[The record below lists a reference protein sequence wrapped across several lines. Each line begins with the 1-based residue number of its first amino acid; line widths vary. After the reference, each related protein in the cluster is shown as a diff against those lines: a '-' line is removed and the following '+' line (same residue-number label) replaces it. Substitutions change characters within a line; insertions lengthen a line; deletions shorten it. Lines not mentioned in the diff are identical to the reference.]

1 MNLMQSW
8 LSANKSTLN
17 VEKTKYMPIG
27 SQFKLSQINSDFTVK
42 VNNTPLERKIKH
54 KSLGVQIDE
63 SMNRRPHIN
72 TISKKISAGL
82 AILKRVSHFIP
93 FGTRV
98 NMYNALVMPY
108 FINKGLADK
117 LQKMQNRAARIL
129 TFSNYDVR
137 SSVLLDELGWER
149 LEYVRLKQLAV
160 TMYKIHNNLSP
171 SYLRRIFTNTNIHS
185 HNLRNSEL
193 NYYVPRPRTESA
205 KGSPTVLWNKMIPS
219 EIRNLPRV
227 NVFKT

>member
-1 MNLMQSW
+1 MNYDMNLMQSW

-63 SMNRRPHIN
+63 SMNRRSHIN

-93 FGTRV
+93 FDTKV
-98 NMYNALVMPY
+98 NKYNTLVMPY
-108 FINKGLADK
+108 F
-117 LQKMQNRAARIL
+117 
-129 TFSNYDVR
+129 
-137 SSVLLDELGWER
+137 
-149 LEYVRLKQLAV
+149 
-160 TMYKIHNNLSP
+160 
-171 SYLRRIFTNTNIHS
+171 SYCM
-185 HNLRNSEL
+185 
-193 NYYVPRPRTESA
+193 
-205 KGSPTVLWNKMIPS
+205 G
-219 EIRNLPRV
+219 
-227 NVFKT
+227 